1 MNPIVTKPEPRRS
14 LKNVGSSGRSSVNHC
29 PFSLETL
36 LERFGPALV
45 DPTELRERSGAR
57 IRVVTAAGYWLGLA
71 KRVFA
76 REPLLPSDIETEE
89 EELVS
94 AVERIMCIVY
104 RCPESVAPRPHDQTQ
119 I

>member
-1 MNPIVTKPEPRRS
+1 MNSITTKPEPRCPF
-14 LKNVGSSGRSSVNHC
+14 KNVGSTGMSSLNHC

-36 LERFGPALV
+36 VERFGPALV

-57 IRVVTAAGYWLGLA
+57 IRVVTAAGYWMGLA

-76 REPLLPSDIETEE
+76 REPLLPSDIEAEE

-94 AVERIMCIVY
+94 AVE
-104 RCPESVAPRPHDQTQ
+104 
-119 I
+119 